1 MSLKAKL
8 REKKPNFGTW
18 ITIAHPEVVEIASTV
33 PFDWLMFDME
43 HSPLDIQT
51 LEIMLP
57 GLNGSEITPL
67 VRVPWNDFVTIK
79 RVLDLG
85 FDGILVP
92 WVNSKEEAK
101 KVVEAC
107 QYPPVGIRGTG
118 PRRCIRYGAKDILEY
133 YNKFEKERLVIA
145 IQVETQKSL
154 DNLTEILSVEGID
167 VAFIGPNDLSASL
180 GIFRQ
185 FNHPKFTEALK
196 KVVRACEETG
206 KVAGIMTSGSE
217 DAKKRL
223 EEGFKFIALAH
234 DFSNLRRAF
243 QNELNSVKSFLEK
256 GK

>member
-1 MSLKAKL
+1 
-8 REKKPNFGTW
+8 
-18 ITIAHPEVVEIASTV
+18 
-33 PFDWLMFDME
+33 
-43 HSPLDIQT
+43 
-51 LEIMLP
+51 
-57 GLNGSEITPL
+57 
-67 VRVPWNDFVTIK
+67 
-79 RVLDLG
+79 
-85 FDGILVP
+85 
-92 WVNSKEEAK
+92 
-101 KVVEAC
+101 
-107 QYPPVGIRGTG
+107 
-118 PRRCIRYGAKDILEY
+118 
-133 YNKFEKERLVIA
+133 
-145 IQVETQKSL
+145 
-154 DNLTEILSVEGID
+154 
-167 VAFIGPNDLSASL
+167 LSASL